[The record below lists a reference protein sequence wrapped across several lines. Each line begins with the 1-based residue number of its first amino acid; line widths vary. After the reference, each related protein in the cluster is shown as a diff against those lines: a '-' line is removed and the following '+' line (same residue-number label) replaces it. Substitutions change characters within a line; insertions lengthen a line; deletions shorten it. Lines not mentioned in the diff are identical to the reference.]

1 MENKITRLFEEHH
14 VNISECSRKTG
25 IPYGTLYDIAKGKT
39 PFDRLNIGY
48 VIKIAHVFGM
58 TADELLGDIELDPN
72 RYELCRI
79 YDEMGITARRALL
92 ACAEALHDTFIEEG
106 QYAIYEDMAA
116 DQDSNR

>member
-1 MENKITRLFEEHH
+1 MENKITRLFEELN
-14 VNISECSRKTG
+14 VNISDCSRKAG

-39 PFDRLNIGY
+39 PFERVNIGY

-72 RYELCRI
+72 RYELCKI
-79 YDEMGITARRALL
+79 YDEMSHTARRALL

-106 QYAIYEDMAA
+106 QDAVYESMAA
-116 DQDSNR
+116 DQDSFR